1 MDYIKVKL
9 DEGAYVPLRAHKTD
23 AGMDLRALWDYDV
36 PAHGSSTVLTG
47 VHVELPHGYAGLL
60 VSKSGLNIKKD
71 ITTTGL
77 IDEGFTGEIK
87 VNVQNHSDHDYHI
100 EAGDKVTQLVVFPV
114 LYLHAKI
121 VDEING
127 GGRGEKGYGSSGK

>member
-1 MDYIKVKL
+1 M
-9 DEGAYVPLRAHKTD
+9 
-23 AGMDLRALWDYDV
+23 
-36 PAHGSSTVLTG
+36 
-47 VHVELPHGYAGLL
+47 HVELPHGYAGLL

-87 VNVQNHSDHDYHI
+87 VRVQNHSDHDYHI

-127 GGRGEKGYGSSGK
+127 GNRGENGFGSTGR